1 MPRAMIQ
8 MSPHAMNRLQWSAD
22 GTRIITGNT
31 QGQVFVYDVAQEV
44 TQPGDS
50 EWQRMDDVI
59 AEIS

>member
-1 MPRAMIQ
+1 